1 MEAGG
6 KLLGPIPGQAK
17 SVTVGDESVSVIIC
31 SFYEDGE
38 ECSIIAVSNGAGN
51 VLESKSYLQKYVVPY
66 IWFFGACVVLIV
78 VLVNTCCSRWI
89 NSLILPPKKEI
100 RQGMKKVKSGVLD
113 GEIPVLRQD
122 EQGEVCEEFNNL
134 MRYRS
139 SLSGRKKN
147 R

>member
-1 MEAGG
+1 MDQFSDPSA
-6 KLLGPIPGQAK
+6 
-17 SVTVGDESVSVIIC
+17 
-31 SFYEDGE
+31 YER
-38 ECSIIAVSNGAGN
+38 NTAGN
-51 VLESKSYLQKYVVPY
+51 E
-66 IWFFGACVVLIV
+66 
-78 VLVNTCCSRWI
+78 
-89 NSLILPPKKEI
+89 
-100 RQGMKKVKSGVLD
+100 KVKSGVLD

>member
-1 MEAGG
+1 M
-6 KLLGPIPGQAK
+6 
-17 SVTVGDESVSVIIC
+17 
-31 SFYEDGE
+31 
-38 ECSIIAVSNGAGN
+38 
-51 VLESKSYLQKYVVPY
+51 
-66 IWFFGACVVLIV
+66 
-78 VLVNTCCSRWI
+78 
-89 NSLILPPKKEI
+89 KEI

>member
-38 ECSIIAVSNGAGN
+38 ECSIIAASNGAGN
-51 VLESKSYLQKYVVPY
+51 VLGSKSYLQKYVVPY

-89 NSLILPPKKEI
+89 NSLILLP
-100 RQGMKKVKSGVLD
+100 MKGYERNTAGNEKVKSGVLD

-122 EQGEVCEEFNNL
+122 EQGEV
-134 MRYRS
+134 
-139 SLSGRKKN
+139 
-147 R
+147 

>member
-1 MEAGG
+1 M
-6 KLLGPIPGQAK
+6 
-17 SVTVGDESVSVIIC
+17 
-31 SFYEDGE
+31 
-38 ECSIIAVSNGAGN
+38 
-51 VLESKSYLQKYVVPY
+51 
-66 IWFFGACVVLIV
+66 IV

-89 NSLILPPKKEI
+89 NSLILPPMKEI